1 MVPLFVF
8 VCLFVFPD
16 EMHLAIFSILAIS
29 RKKKEIFI
37 YLHTVYLYKEAKN
50 KIK

>member
-1 MVPLFVF
+1 MVSLFVF

-29 RKKKEIFI
+29 RKKRNI
-37 YLHTVYLYKEAKN
+37 YLFTYCLLYKEAKN